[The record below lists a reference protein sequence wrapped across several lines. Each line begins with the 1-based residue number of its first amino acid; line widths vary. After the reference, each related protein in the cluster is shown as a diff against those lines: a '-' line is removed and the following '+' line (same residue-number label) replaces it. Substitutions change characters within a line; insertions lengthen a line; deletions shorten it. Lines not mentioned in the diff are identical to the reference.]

1 MPLALRG
8 LLYLKVEAGMK
19 KYKLIID
26 YEEKK
31 TEEIDTLQNTEMDRV
46 WLDTGDEVVELPD
59 EILPYLEEADIL
71 GIA

>member
-1 MPLALRG
+1 
-8 LLYLKVEAGMK
+8 MK

-31 TEEIDTLQNTEMDRV
+31 TEEIDTLHNTEMDRV